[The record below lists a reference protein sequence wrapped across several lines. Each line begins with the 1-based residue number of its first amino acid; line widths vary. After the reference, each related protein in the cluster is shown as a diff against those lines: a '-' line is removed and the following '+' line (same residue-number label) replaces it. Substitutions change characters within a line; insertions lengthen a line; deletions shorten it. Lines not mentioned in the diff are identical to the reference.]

1 MIFWVLIAAVTA
13 GATALLIRQLGV
25 STSVG
30 PSARQGDVAIYAA
43 QLRELE
49 TDLASGRVS
58 SEDAAPLRTE
68 IARRLLRAERL
79 AASGDGTSGDLENA
93 EVSQTAGGPPPILTG
108 LLIAS
113 TAGASLL
120 VYIAIG
126 APNANEELERSAAIR
141 GQIAAQNAQ
150 EQAAAQANSVAPGR
164 DANAQGASN
173 SLSGSSI
180 GQLVAQVEARLAA
193 VPDDGQGWAVIA
205 PIYVRMNRYADAAN
219 AYERAIELVGDTA
232 DRRVGRGEALVLVA
246 QGQVTPEARAQFDR
260 AVTLDPRHTMAHA
273 WLAESAAQAGD
284 LTAATATL
292 RDLLARPETAPNL
305 RPLLFARLAAYERGP
320 DEDGRFRNAPASD
333 AGRAIA
339 SALPAD
345 QRQQIAAMVEGLEER
360 LFSDGGT
367 AREWIRLIRARVVLG
382 ERERAR
388 RALRIAQQTLSGP
401 ELRAP
406 AFAQFVQLLSQPE
419 PSDAQSGPAGDQS
432 AAPTG
437 SARRD
442 AAGTAAQQAQ

>member
-49 TDLASGRVS
+49 TDLANGRVS

-93 EVSQTAGGPPPILTG
+93 EVSQTAVGPPPILTG

-126 APNANEELERSAAIR
+126 APNANEELARSAAIR

-150 EQAAAQANSVAPGR
+150 EQAAAQANNGARGR

-193 VPDDGQGWAVIA
+193 VP
-205 PIYVRMNRYADAAN
+205 
-219 AYERAIELVGDTA
+219 
-232 DRRVGRGEALVLVA
+232 
-246 QGQVTPEARAQFDR
+246 
-260 AVTLDPRHTMAHA
+260 
-273 WLAESAAQAGD
+273 
-284 LTAATATL
+284 
-292 RDLLARPETAPNL
+292 
-305 RPLLFARLAAYERGP
+305 
-320 DEDGRFRNAPASD
+320 
-333 AGRAIA
+333 
-339 SALPAD
+339 
-345 QRQQIAAMVEGLEER
+345 
-360 LFSDGGT
+360 
-367 AREWIRLIRARVVLG
+367 
-382 ERERAR
+382 
-388 RALRIAQQTLSGP
+388 
-401 ELRAP
+401 
-406 AFAQFVQLLSQPE
+406 
-419 PSDAQSGPAGDQS
+419 
-432 AAPTG
+432 
-437 SARRD
+437 
-442 AAGTAAQQAQ
+442 